1 VAIAEPI
8 TKPRGVHLVD
18 MNVSQSFIAVGL
30 PGPPRKTPDYDAIRV
45 MNFILG
51 GDFSSRLNQ
60 SIRDR
65 QGLAYGAHS
74 AFTVNKHAG
83 IFMATANT
91 KTASTKA
98 VLDSIFAEI
107 QRLHQE
113 AVNPN
118 ELSDAQCYL
127 SGAFP
132 MRFETNADVAGEL
145 RFSLLHQ
152 LPWPDPQAYQARIQ
166 AVRAAEITEAARK
179 WLRPELMQVIVVGP
193 ADKVAADLQGFG
205 PLRRYDKRSLI
216 E

>member
-1 VAIAEPI
+1 
-8 TKPRGVHLVD
+8 
-18 MNVSQSFIAVGL
+18 
-30 PGPPRKTPDYDAIRV
+30 
-45 MNFILG
+45 
-51 GDFSSRLNQ
+51 
-60 SIRDR
+60 
-65 QGLAYGAHS
+65 
-74 AFTVNKHAG
+74 
-83 IFMATANT
+83 MATANT